1 MTLEHPGW
9 LFDFDGTLYRAKPV
23 KLSMMGEVLLTGFM
37 HLGTIKAFR
46 EEHEALREEGGEY
59 GPSPFAEQL
68 ERTARRTGKSA
79 AQVESVVRRFMQQ
92 KPCKWIKKHAR
103 HELIDELRAHRAAGG
118 KAAVVS
124 DYPVQEKLSSLGIED
139 LFDAV
144 IANGE
149 PGGPTR
155 LKPAP
160 DGYLSAAES
169 LSLEPRE
176 CLVLGDRDDADGEA
190 ARRAGMAFRL
200 IGAGS

>member
-1 MTLEHPGW
+1 MTVEHPGW
-9 LFDFDGTLYRAKPV
+9 LCDFDGTLYCARPV
-23 KLSMMGEVLLTGFM
+23 KLSMTAELLFTGLA

-59 GPSPFAEQL
+59 APSPFAEQL
-68 ERTARRTGKSA
+68 ERTARRVGKSPDE
-79 AQVESVVRRFMQQ
+79 VEAVVRRFMQE
-92 KPCKWIKKHAR
+92 KPGKWIRRHAR
-103 HELIDELRAHRAAGG
+103 HELIAELRAHRAAGG

-124 DYPVQEKLSSLGIED
+124 DYPVLAKLSSLGIAD

-144 IANGE
+144 VANGE
-149 PGGPTR
+149 PGGPAR

-160 DGYLSAAES
+160 DGFLAAARG
-169 LSLEPRE
+169 LALEPRE

-200 IGAGS
+200 VGS